1 MRQIRENLEHH
12 DLLRL
17 VHDELHIDEF
27 KSKLGADK
35 DICVV
40 SFKISGKEPA
50 LDMINFLEKGF
61 DFIVD
66 ADVSSG
72 EMNDGDYV
80 AFVEIERSPEL
91 PQQIYDMIDILY
103 NVTGQRCEDW
113 RVRYYHNRHDHP
125 LEVDTLRNIVPLT
138 SADYLR
144 RFPEGQPD
152 REIDQVRTAAGIK
165 SKIKAPKNDFTDQLK
180 AAAGIT

>member
-1 MRQIRENLEHH
+1 MRKLRENLEHG
-12 DLLRL
+12 DLKRL

-40 SFKISGKEPA
+40 SFKIAGKEPA
-50 LDMINFLEKGF
+50 VDLINFLEKGF
-61 DFIVD
+61 DFIID

-72 EMNDGDYV
+72 EMNDGDYI
-80 AFVEIERSPEL
+80 AFVEIERGSEL
-91 PQQIYDMIDILY
+91 PQQIYDMIDILG
-103 NVTGQRCEDW
+103 NVTGQKCADW
-113 RVRYYHNRHDHP
+113 RVRYYHDRNDHKLEPDVLRSIIP
-125 LEVDTLRNIVPLT
+125 L
-138 SADYLR
+138 SAREYLQK
-144 RFPEGQPD
+144 FPEDEPD

>member
-1 MRQIRENLEHH
+1 MRKLRENLEHG
-12 DLLRL
+12 DLKRL

-50 LDMINFLEKGF
+50 VDLINFLEKGF
-61 DFIVD
+61 EFIVD

-72 EMNDGDYV
+72 EMNDGDYI
-80 AFVEIERSPEL
+80 AFVEIQRTKEL
-91 PQQIYDMIDILY
+91 PQQVYDMIDILG
-103 NVTGQRCEDW
+103 NVTGQKCADW
-113 RVRYYHNRHDHP
+113 RVRYYRDRTDHP
-125 LEVDTLRNIVPLT
+125 LEVETLQSIIPL
-138 SADYLR
+138 SPSEYLQK
-144 RFPEGQPD
+144 FPDNEPD
-152 REIDQVRTAAGIK
+152 RDIDQVRTAAGLK
-165 SKIKAPKNDFTDQLK
+165 SKITAPKNDFTDQLK